1 MTIFDQKILTADPT
15 GDVAPVATDKPLG
28 LPDPLLN
35 PDAPLYDIGLDSGG
49 SAYLFNRNWALYLA
63 DATTV
68 FRTYL
73 GLRMTFDLEKIQNGK
88 MNQGKI
94 AVYNLTDESRALF
107 LKDKFLKFSV
117 GYGNS
122 LYPLFSNCSIFRVQH
137 ERKGPDFVSTFELM
151 ESGATLLTSTINTTY
166 PAKTPALK
174 IVQDLISAMGLV
186 VGTIDSGF
194 LNTKFNTGYTASG
207 RCVDILAE
215 LVKNAGCVAPPPTG
229 ENVINIR
236 GKSPTVQQPEIPLS
250 EATGLLGVPNV
261 ALGQGGDNTLSFTAL
276 IDPRLA
282 PGGVVRISS
291 RFVQGKARIL
301 SAKYQGDTHESKW
314 TVNCECA
321 PLTPGS
327 LTGIN
332 VSGA

>member
-1 MTIFDQKILTADPT
+1 MITDQNILYANPT
-15 GDVAPVATDKPLG
+15 GGVSPVATDTPPG

-35 PDAPLYDIGLDSGG
+35 PDAPLYDIGLNSDS
-49 SAYLFNRNWALYLA
+49 SAYLYNRNWALYLA
-63 DATTV
+63 DTSAV

-73 GLRMTFDLEKIQNGK
+73 GLRMTFELEKIQNGR

-94 AVYNLTDESRALF
+94 AVYNLTDESRTLF

-122 LYPLFSNCSIFRVQH
+122 VYPLFSNCSIFRVQH
-137 ERKGPDFVSTFELM
+137 ERKGPDFISTFELM

-166 PAKTPALK
+166 PAKTPVLK
-174 IVQDLISAMGLV
+174 IVHDLISAMGLV
-186 VGTIDSGF
+186 VGTIDGDF
-194 LNTKFNTGYTASG
+194 LNTRFNTGYTASG
-207 RCVDILAE
+207 RCVDVLAE

-229 ENVINIR
+229 GNVINIR
-236 GKSPTVQQPEIPLS
+236 GKSPTVRQVEIPLS
-250 EATGLLGVPNV
+250 EATGLIGVPNV

-276 IDPRLA
+276 IDPQLA
-282 PGGVVRISS
+282 PGAVVRISS
-291 RFVQGKARIL
+291 RFVQGKAIIL

-314 TVNCECA
+314 TVECECA

-327 LTGIN
+327 LTGVN